1 MSTDRTKGEVWV
13 FAEQEEGKLAD
24 IVFELLGKARELAD
38 KLGVKVGAAL
48 LGSGVESLAQP
59 LFAGGADVVHLVDD
73 PALKV
78 FRNKAYR
85 VATVELVKECQ
96 PQIFIFGATHMGRD
110 LAPAVASALKCGLTA
125 DCTDLQ
131 IGDYTDKKT
140 GEEFKNVLHQI
151 RPAFGGNIIAT
162 IVNARNWPQMATV
175 REGVMKPL
183 ERRATCDVP
192 RASCDAPRAS
202 CDVPGTM
209 HEAQGTEHEA
219 RRTMHVVRHDAHLDG
234 VEIPTEVVEIVRKV
248 SSVNLKGARI
258 IVAGGAGVG
267 SKVNFKL
274 LHDLAAALGG
284 AVGGSRAAVDLGYC
298 EHERQ
303 IGQTG
308 VTVRP
313 ALFISCGISGAVQ
326 HLAGMKDSAKIIAI
340 NTDKEAPIFKVAH
353 YGIVGDLNVVIPKLI
368 KAIKAKG

>member
-1 MSTDRTKGEVWV
+1 MDRTKGEVWV
-13 FAEQEEGKLAD
+13 FAEQEEGKLSE
-24 IVFELLGKARELAD
+24 IPFELLGKGRELAD
-38 KLGVKVGAAL
+38 KLGVPLAAIV
-48 LGSGVESLAQP
+48 LGDGVEGLAP
-59 LFAGGADVVHLVDD
+59 ALFEGGADKVHVVDD

-85 VATVELVKECQ
+85 HAMVEVIKECA
-96 PQIFIFGATHMGRD
+96 PQIVIFGATHMGRD
-110 LAPAVASALKCGLTA
+110 LGPSVASALRCGLTA

-131 IGDYTDKKT
+131 IGEYTDMKT
-140 GEEFKNVLHQI
+140 KEVFSNVLLQC

-162 IVNARNWPQMATV
+162 IVNPRNWPQMATV

-183 ERRATCDVP
+183 DKKPGATGEVIKH
-192 RASCDAPRAS
+192 S
-202 CDVPGTM
+202 
-209 HEAQGTEHEA
+209 
-219 RRTMHVVRHDAHLDG
+219 AHLEG
-234 VEIPTEVVEIVRKV
+234 VEIPVEVVDIIRKH
-248 SSVNLKGARI
+248 SSVNIKGARI

-267 SKVNFKL
+267 SKENFKL
-274 LHDLAAALGG
+274 LHELAGLLGG

-326 HLAGMKDSAKIIAI
+326 HLAGMQDSAKIIAI
-340 NTDKEAPIFKVAH
+340 NTDKDAPIFKVAH
-353 YGIVGDLNVVIPKLI
+353 YGIVGDLSVVIPKMI
-368 KAIKAKG
+368 KAIKAKGE

>member
-1 MSTDRTKGEVWV
+1 MATDRSKGEVWV
-13 FAEQEEGKLAD
+13 FAEQEEGKLAG
-24 IVFELLGKARELAD
+24 IAFELLGKARELGD
-38 KLGVKVGAAL
+38 KLGVKVGAVLMGSWGGDVSSPLEQTTAAL
-48 LGSGVESLAQP
+48 FE
-59 LFAGGADVVHLVDD
+59 GGADVVHLVDD

-78 FRNKAYR
+78 FRNKPYR
-85 VATVELVKECQ
+85 HALVELVKECS
-96 PQIFIFGATHMGRD
+96 PQIVIFGATHMGRD
-110 LAPAVASALKCGLTA
+110 LGPSVASALRCGLTA

-131 IGDYTDKKT
+131 IGDFTDKKT

-162 IVNARNWPQMATV
+162 IVNARHWPQMATV

-183 ERRATCDVP
+183 EKVEKLNVEKLK
-192 RASCDAPRAS
+192 SS
-202 CDVPGTM
+202 I
-209 HEAQGTEHEA
+209 
-219 RRTMHVVRHDAHLDG
+219 VRHSAKLDG
-234 VEIPTEVVEIVRKV
+234 VEIPTEVIDIVRRV
-248 SSVNLKGARI
+248 STVNLKGSRI

-267 SKVNFKL
+267 SRENFKL

-313 ALFISCGISGAVQ
+313 ALMISCGISGAVQ
-326 HLAGMKDSAKIIAI
+326 HLAGMQDSQKIIAI
-340 NTDKEAPIFKVAH
+340 NTDKDAPIFKVAH

-368 KAIKAKG
+368 NAIKNKG

>member
-1 MSTDRTKGEVWV
+1 MKNTQGEVWV
-13 FAEQEEGKLAD
+13 FAEQEEGKLSD
-24 IVFELLGKARELAD
+24 VPFELLGKARELAG
-38 KLGVKVGAAL
+38 KLGVKVGAVL
-48 LGSGVESLAQP
+48 MGDGVEPLAGR
-59 LFAGGADVVHLVDD
+59 LIEGGADVVHVVDD

-85 VATVELVKECQ
+85 HSLVELVKACQ
-96 PQIFIFGATHMGRD
+96 PQIVIFGATHMGRD
-110 LAPAVASALKCGLTA
+110 LAPSVASALQCGLTA

-131 IGDYTDKKT
+131 IGDYEDKKT
-140 GEEFKNVLHQI
+140 GEKFSNILMQI

-162 IVNARNWPQMATV
+162 IVNPRNWPQMATV

-183 ERRATCDVP
+183 AAD
-192 RASCDAPRAS
+192 ASRK
-202 CDVPGTM
+202 G
-209 HEAQGTEHEA
+209 E
-219 RRTMHVVRHDAHLDG
+219 VVRHDARLEG
-234 VEIPTEVVEIVRKV
+234 VEIPVEVVEIIRKT

-258 IVAGGAGVG
+258 IVCGGAGVG
-267 SKVNFKL
+267 SRENFAL
-274 LHDLAAALGG
+274 LHELAAALGG

-313 ALFISCGISGAVQ
+313 ALMISCGVSGAVQ
-326 HLAGMKDSAKIIAI
+326 HLAGMQDSAKIIAI
-340 NTDKEAPIFKVAH
+340 NTDKDAPIFKVAH

-368 KAIKAKG
+368 KAIKAKGK

>member
-1 MSTDRTKGEVWV
+1 MKNTKGEVWV
-13 FAEQEEGKLAD
+13 FAEQEEGKLSE
-24 IVFELLGKARELAD
+24 IPFELLGKARELAS
-38 KLGVKVGAAL
+38 KLGVKVGAVLMGA
-48 LGSGVESLAQP
+48 GVEPLAKD
-59 LFAGGADVVHLVDD
+59 LVAGGADVVHLVDD
-73 PALKV
+73 ARLGQ

-85 VATVELVKECQ
+85 HAFVELIKEEN
-96 PQIFIFGATHMGRD
+96 PQIVIFGATHMGRD
-110 LAPAVASALKCGLTA
+110 LAPAVASALRCGLTA

-131 IGDYTDKKT
+131 IGDYEDKKT
-140 GEEFKNVLHQI
+140 KETFTNVLHQI

-183 ERRATCDVP
+183 
-192 RASCDAPRAS
+192 DAA
-202 CDVPGTM
+202 
-209 HEAQGTEHEA
+209 A
-219 RRTMHVVRHDAHLDG
+219 RESRKSQKVEVVKHSAHLDG
-234 VEIPTEVVEIVRKV
+234 VEIPVEVVEIVRKA

-267 SKVNFKL
+267 SKENFAQ
-274 LHDLAAALGG
+274 LHELASVLGG

-326 HLAGMKDSAKIIAI
+326 HLAGMQDSAKIIAI
-340 NTDKEAPIFKVAH
+340 NTDKDAPIFKVAH
-353 YGIVGDLNVVIPKLI
+353 YGIVGDLNVVVPKLI
-368 KAIKAKG
+368 KAIRNKG

>member
-1 MSTDRTKGEVWV
+1 MSTDRTQGEVWV
-13 FAEQEEGKLAD
+13 FAEQEEGKLSD
-24 IVFELLGKARELAD
+24 VPFELLGKARELAD
-38 KLGVKVGAAL
+38 KLGVKVGAVL
-48 LGSGVESLAQP
+48 MGSGVEPLAET
-59 LFAGGADVVHLVDD
+59 LFAGGADVVHLIDD

-78 FRNKAYR
+78 FRNQAYR
-85 VATVELVKECQ
+85 HSLVELVKECQ
-96 PQIFIFGATHMGRD
+96 PQIFVFGATHMGRD
-110 LAPAVASALKCGLTA
+110 LAPAVASALRCGLTA

-140 GEEFKNVLHQI
+140 GEEFHNVLHQI

-162 IVNARNWPQMATV
+162 IVNARHWPQMATV

-183 ERRATCDVP
+183 ERVEGSKSGKVERCEVVKH
-192 RASCDAPRAS
+192 AS
-202 CDVPGTM
+202 
-209 HEAQGTEHEA
+209 
-219 RRTMHVVRHDAHLDG
+219 HLDG
-234 VEIPTEVVEIVRKV
+234 VEIPVEVLEIVRKT

-267 SKVNFKL
+267 SKENFGL
-274 LHDLAAALGG
+274 LHELAAVLGG

-313 ALFISCGISGAVQ
+313 ALMISCGISGAVQ
-326 HLAGMKDSAKIIAI
+326 HLAGMQDSAKIIAL
-340 NTDKEAPIFKVAH
+340 NTDPDAPIFKVAH

-368 KAIKAKG
+368 KAVRSK

>member
-1 MSTDRTKGEVWV
+1 MDRTKGEVWV
-13 FAEQEEGKLAD
+13 FAEQEEGKLSE
-24 IVFELLGKARELAD
+24 VPFELLGKGKELAER
-38 KLGVKVGAAL
+38 LGVKLAAVVM
-48 LGSGVESLAQP
+48 GFGVEHLAKP
-59 LFAGGADVVHLVDD
+59 LFEAGADIVHLVDD
-73 PALKV
+73 KALEV

-85 VATVELVKECQ
+85 HALVELVKECS

-131 IGDYTDKKT
+131 IGDYTDNRTKET
-140 GEEFKNVLHQI
+140 FTNILQQI

-183 ERRATCDVP
+183 ERQE
-192 RASCDAPRAS
+192 
-202 CDVPGTM
+202 G
-209 HEAQGTEHEA
+209 
-219 RRTMHVVRHDAHLDG
+219 RTGEVVRHGAKLEG
-234 VEIPTEVVEIVRKV
+234 VEIPVEVLEIVRKE
-248 SSVNLKGARI
+248 SSVNLKGSRI

-267 SKVNFKL
+267 SKENFKL
-274 LHDLAAALGG
+274 LHELAAALGG
-284 AVGGSRAAVDLGYC
+284 AVGASRAAVDLGYC

-326 HLAGMKDSAKIIAI
+326 HLAGMQDSAKIIAI
-340 NTDKEAPIFKVAH
+340 NTDKDAPVFKVAH
-353 YGIVGDLNVVIPKLI
+353 YGIVGDLNSVIPMMI
-368 KAIKAKG
+368 KAIKG

>member
-1 MSTDRTKGEVWV
+1 MEDRTKGEVWV

-24 IVFELLGKARELAD
+24 IVFELLGKGRELAD
-38 KLGVKVGAAL
+38 TLGVKVGAAL
-48 LGSGVESLAQP
+48 LGSFGAEGERALATQ
-59 LFAGGADVVHLVDD
+59 LVAGGADVVHLVDD
-73 PALKV
+73 PELKLY
-78 FRNKAYR
+78 RNKAYR
-85 VATVELVKECQ
+85 HAMVELVKERA
-96 PQIFIFGATHMGRD
+96 PQIVIFGATHMGRD
-110 LAPAVASALKCGLTA
+110 LAPAVASALRCGLTA

-131 IGDYTDKKT
+131 IGDYIDKKT
-140 GEEFKNVLHQI
+140 GEEFKNVLKQI

-183 ERRATCDVP
+183 DVRHELP
-192 RASCDAPRAS
+192 
-202 CDVPGTM
+202 DV
-209 HEAQGTEHEA
+209 
-219 RRTMHVVRHDAHLDG
+219 RTAVVRHDSHLRD
-234 VEIPTEVVEIVRKV
+234 VEIPVEVVEIVRKV

-267 SKVNFKL
+267 SKENFKL
-274 LHDLAAALGG
+274 LHELAGVLGG

-326 HLAGMKDSAKIIAI
+326 HLAGMQDSAKIVAI
-340 NTDKEAPIFKVAH
+340 NTDRDAPIFKVAH
-353 YGIVGDLNVVIPKLI
+353 FGLVGDLNVVIPKLI
-368 KAIKAKG
+368 KAIRAKGA

>member
-1 MSTDRTKGEVWV
+1 MNTPSVDRTKGEVWV
-13 FAEQEEGKLAD
+13 FAEQEEGRLAD
-24 IVFELLGKARELAD
+24 IVFELLGKGRDLAD
-38 KLGVKVGAAL
+38 RLGVKLGAVLCADRA
-48 LGSGVESLAQP
+48 GDMPSK
-59 LFAGGADVVHLVDD
+59 LFAGGAEVVHLVEDE
-73 PALKV
+73 ALKV
-78 FRNKAYR
+78 FRNKPYR
-85 VATVELVKECQ
+85 HAITKLVEECQ

-110 LAPAVASALKCGLTA
+110 LAPSVASALRCGLTA

-140 GEEFKNVLHQI
+140 GEEFHDVLHQI

-183 ERRATCDVP
+183 A
-192 RASCDAPRAS
+192 ASNGKGKLENAKCEVMKHPS
-202 CDVPGTM
+202 
-209 HEAQGTEHEA
+209 
-219 RRTMHVVRHDAHLDG
+219 HLEG
-234 VEIPTEVVEIVRKV
+234 VEIPTEVLEIVRKV
-248 SSVNLKGARI
+248 SNVNLKGARI
-258 IVAGGAGVG
+258 IVAGGAGGG
-267 SKVNFKL
+267 SKENFRL
-274 LHDLAAALGG
+274 LHELANALGG

-340 NTDKEAPIFKVAH
+340 HTDKDAPIFKVAH
-353 YGIVGDLNVVIPKLI
+353 YGIVGDLNVVLPKFI
-368 KAIKAKG
+368 KAIKEK

>member
-1 MSTDRTKGEVWV
+1 MDMKNTQGEVWV
-13 FAEQEEGKLAD
+13 FAEQEDGKLSE
-24 IVFELLGKARELAD
+24 VPFELLGKARELAD
-38 KLGVKVGAAL
+38 KLGVKVGAVL
-48 LGSGVESLAQP
+48 MGSGVEALAKP
-59 LFAGGADVVHLVDD
+59 LFDGGADVVHLIDD

-85 VATVELVKECQ
+85 HAMVELVREVN
-96 PQIFIFGATHMGRD
+96 PQIVIFGATHMGRD
-110 LAPAVASALKCGLTA
+110 LAPAVASALRCGLTA

-140 GEEFKNVLHQI
+140 GEEFKNVLMQI

-183 ERRATCDVP
+183 DKEEVR
-192 RASCDAPRAS
+192 SKKEE
-202 CDVPGTM
+202 G
-209 HEAQGTEHEA
+209 E
-219 RRTMHVVRHDAHLDG
+219 VVRHSAHLEG
-234 VEIPTEVVEIVRKV
+234 VEIPVEVLEIVRKA
-248 SSVNLKGARI
+248 STVNLKGARI
-258 IVAGGAGVG
+258 IVCGGAGVG
-267 SKVNFKL
+267 SKENFAL
-274 LHDLAAALGG
+274 LHELAAALGG

-313 ALFISCGISGAVQ
+313 ALMISCGVSGAVQ
-326 HLAGMKDSAKIIAI
+326 HLAGMQDSAKIIAI
-340 NTDKEAPIFKVAH
+340 NTDKDAPIFKVAH
-353 YGIVGDLNVVIPKLI
+353 YGIVGDLNVVVPKLI
-368 KAIKAKG
+368 KAIKSKGG

>member
-1 MSTDRTKGEVWV
+1 MAIDRTKGEVWV
-13 FAEQEEGKLAD
+13 FAEQEEGKLAEIAFD
-24 IVFELLGKARELAD
+24 LLGKARELAD
-38 KLGVKVGAAL
+38 RLGVRVGAVLMGA
-48 LGSGVESLAQP
+48 GVEALAEP
-59 LFAGGADVVHLVDD
+59 LFAGGADVVHLIDD
-73 PALKV
+73 PELKV

-85 VATVELVKECQ
+85 HAMVELVKECS
-96 PQIFIFGATHMGRD
+96 PQIVIFGATHMGRD
-110 LAPAVASALKCGLTA
+110 LAPAVASALRCGLTA
-125 DCTDLQ
+125 DCTDLR
-131 IGDYTDKKT
+131 IGDYTDRKT

-162 IVNARNWPQMATV
+162 IVNARHWPQMATV

-183 ERRATCDVP
+183 AKVEKLNVEKLK
-192 RASCDAPRAS
+192 SS
-202 CDVPGTM
+202 I
-209 HEAQGTEHEA
+209 
-219 RRTMHVVRHDAHLDG
+219 VRHSAHLEG
-234 VEIPTEVVEIVRKV
+234 VEIPTEVIDIVRKV
-248 SSVNLKGARI
+248 SSVNLKGARV

-267 SKVNFKL
+267 SAANFKL

-313 ALFISCGISGAVQ
+313 ALMISCGISGAVQ
-326 HLAGMKDSAKIIAI
+326 HLAGMQDSQKIIAI
-340 NTDKEAPIFKVAH
+340 NTDKDAPIFKVAH

-368 KAIKAKG
+368 KAVKNKG

>member
-1 MSTDRTKGEVWV
+1 MDRTQGEVWV
-13 FAEQEEGKLAD
+13 FAEQEEGKLAE
-24 IVFELLGKARELAD
+24 IAFELLGKARELAD
-38 KLGVKVGAAL
+38 KLGVKVGAVLMGADVEAL
-48 LGSGVESLAQP
+48 AKPLVE
-59 LFAGGADVVHLVDD
+59 GGADVVHLIDD

-85 VATVELVKECQ
+85 HALVELVKECA
-96 PQIFIFGATHMGRD
+96 PQIVIFGATHMGRD
-110 LAPAVASALKCGLTA
+110 LGPSVASALRCGLTA

-131 IGDYTDKKT
+131 IGDFTDRKT
-140 GEEFKNVLHQI
+140 GEEFHNVLHQI

-183 ERRATCDVP
+183 EKKTGGEKRWTNEENSAVHLHLDSSP
-192 RASCDAPRAS
+192 S
-202 CDVPGTM
+202 
-209 HEAQGTEHEA
+209 
-219 RRTMHVVRHDAHLDG
+219 VVRHDSHLAG
-234 VEIPTEVVEIVRKV
+234 IEIPTEVVEIVRKA
-248 SSVNLKGARI
+248 SSVNLKGSRI

-267 SKVNFKL
+267 SKENFKQL
-274 LHDLAAALGG
+274 FDLAAALGG

-313 ALFISCGISGAVQ
+313 ALMISCGISGAVQ
-326 HLAGMKDSAKIIAI
+326 HLAGMQDAQKIIAI
-340 NTDKEAPIFKVAH
+340 NTDRDAPIFKVAH

-368 KAIKAKG
+368 KAIRNKG

>member
-1 MSTDRTKGEVWV
+1 MNTRSGEVWV
-13 FAEQEEGKLAD
+13 FAEQEEGKLAE
-24 IVFELLGKARELAD
+24 IAFELLGKARELAD
-38 KLGVKVGAAL
+38 KLGVKVGAVL
-48 LGSGVESLAQP
+48 MGSGVEALAKP
-59 LFAGGADVVHLVDD
+59 LFAGGADIVHLVDD

-85 VATVELVKECQ
+85 HAMVELVKECS
-96 PQIFIFGATHMGRD
+96 PQIVIFGATHMGRD
-110 LAPAVASALKCGLTA
+110 LGPAVASALRCGLTA

-140 GEEFKNVLHQI
+140 GEEFKNILHQI

-162 IVNARNWPQMATV
+162 IVNAPHWPQMATV

-183 ERRATCDVP
+183 ANNDRMIEWSNDRI
-192 RASCDAPRAS
+192 
-202 CDVPGTM
+202 
-209 HEAQGTEHEA
+209 
-219 RRTMHVVRHDAHLDG
+219 VRHGAHLED
-234 VEIPTEVVEIVRKV
+234 VEIPTEVLEIVRKV
-248 SSVNLKGARI
+248 SSVNLKGSRV

-267 SKVNFKL
+267 SKENFAL
-274 LHDLAAALGG
+274 PHDLAAALGG

-313 ALFISCGISGAVQ
+313 ALMISCGISGAVQ
-326 HLAGMKDSAKIIAI
+326 HLAGMQDSAKIIAI
-340 NTDKEAPIFKVAH
+340 NTDREAPIFKVAH
-353 YGIVGDLNVVIPKLI
+353 YGIVGDLNVVIPQLI
-368 KAIKAKG
+368 KAIKNKG

>member
-1 MSTDRTKGEVWV
+1 MNTRSGEVWV
-13 FAEQEEGKLAD
+13 FAEQEEGKLAE
-24 IVFELLGKARELAD
+24 IAFELLGKARELAD
-38 KLGVKVGAAL
+38 KLGVKVGAVL
-48 LGSGVESLAQP
+48 MGSWGGDVSSPVEKVTSA
-59 LFAGGADVVHLVDD
+59 LFAGGADIVHLIDD

-85 VATVELVKECQ
+85 HAMVELVKECS
-96 PQIFIFGATHMGRD
+96 PQIVIFGATHMGRD
-110 LAPAVASALKCGLTA
+110 LGPAVASALRCGLTA

-162 IVNARNWPQMATV
+162 IVNARHWPQMATV
-175 REGVMKPL
+175 REGVMRPL
-183 ERRATCDVP
+183 ERNDR
-192 RASCDAPRAS
+192 
-202 CDVPGTM
+202 M
-209 HEAQGTEHEA
+209 TELPND
-219 RRTMHVVRHDAHLDG
+219 RIVRHDSHLDG
-234 VEIPTEVVEIVRKV
+234 VEIPTEVLEVVRKV
-248 SSVNLKGARI
+248 SSVNLKGSRV

-267 SKVNFKL
+267 SKENFAL

-313 ALFISCGISGAVQ
+313 ALMISCGISGAVQ
-326 HLAGMKDSAKIIAI
+326 HLAGMQDSQKIIAI
-340 NTDKEAPIFKVAH
+340 NTDKDAPIFKVAH

-368 KAIKAKG
+368 KAIRNKG

>member
-1 MSTDRTKGEVWV
+1 MKNVKGEVWV
-13 FAEQEEGKLAD
+13 FAEQEEGKLSE
-24 IVFELLGKARELAD
+24 IPFELLGKARELAA
-38 KLGVKVGAAL
+38 KLGVKVGAVLMGA
-48 LGSGVESLAQP
+48 GVEPLAAD
-59 LFAGGADVVHLVDD
+59 LVAGGADVVHLVDD
-73 PALKV
+73 AKLGQ

-85 VATVELVKECQ
+85 HALVELIKECE
-96 PQIFIFGATHMGRD
+96 PQIVIFGATHMGRD
-110 LAPAVASALKCGLTA
+110 LAPAVASALRCGLTA

-131 IGDYTDKKT
+131 IGDYEDKKT
-140 GEEFKNVLHQI
+140 KETFTNVLHQI

-183 ERRATCDVP
+183 
-192 RASCDAPRAS
+192 DAAARES
-202 CDVPGTM
+202 RK
-209 HEAQGTEHEA
+209 AQKVE
-219 RRTMHVVRHDAHLDG
+219 VVKHSAHLDG
-234 VEIPTEVVEIVRKV
+234 IEIPVEVVEIVRKA
-248 SSVNLKGARI
+248 SSVNLKGARV

-267 SKVNFKL
+267 SKENFAL
-274 LHDLAAALGG
+274 LHELASVLGG

-326 HLAGMKDSAKIIAI
+326 HLAGMQDSAKIIAI
-340 NTDKEAPIFKVAH
+340 NTDRDAPIFKVAH

-368 KAIKAKG
+368 KAIKNKG

>member
-1 MSTDRTKGEVWV
+1 MQDRSQGEVWV

-38 KLGVKVGAAL
+38 RLGVKVGAAL
-48 LGSGVESLAQP
+48 LGEGVEPLAAK
-59 LFAGGADVVHLVDD
+59 LVAGGADVVHLVED
-73 PALKV
+73 PKLKV
-78 FRNKAYR
+78 YRNKAYR
-85 VATVELVKECQ
+85 HALVELVKACA
-96 PQIFIFGATHMGRD
+96 PQIVIFGATHMGRD
-110 LAPAVASALKCGLTA
+110 VAPAVASALRCGLTA

-140 GEEFKNVLHQI
+140 GEEFKNVLQQI

-183 ERRATCDVP
+183 PAREGADVK
-192 RASCDAPRAS
+192 
-202 CDVPGTM
+202 GET
-209 HEAQGTEHEA
+209 
-219 RRTMHVVRHDAHLDG
+219 VRHPACLEDVD
-234 VEIPTEVVEIVRKV
+234 IPVEVVEIVRRA

-267 SKVNFKL
+267 SKENFAL
-274 LHDLAAALGG
+274 LHELADALGG

-326 HLAGMKDSAKIIAI
+326 HLAGMQDSAKIIAI
-340 NTDKEAPIFKVAH
+340 NTDRDAPIFKVAH

-368 KAIKAKG
+368 KAIRNKG

>member
-1 MSTDRTKGEVWV
+1 MKREEGEVWV
-13 FAEQEEGKLAD
+13 FAEQEEGRLSE
-24 IVFELLGKARELAD
+24 VPFELLGKARELAD
-38 KLGVKVGAAL
+38 KLGAKVGAVL
-48 LGSGVESLAQP
+48 MGDGVEPLAAD
-59 LFAGGADVVHLVDD
+59 LFAGGADVVHLVED

-85 VATVELVKECQ
+85 HALVELVKECQ
-96 PQIFIFGATHMGRD
+96 PQIVIFGATHMGRD
-110 LAPAVASALKCGLTA
+110 LAPSVASALRCGLTA

-140 GEEFKNVLHQI
+140 GEEFKNVLLQI

-162 IVNARNWPQMATV
+162 IVNPRNWPQMATV

-183 ERRATCDVP
+183 ERNPSMAVDGGRGQSMA
-192 RASCDAPRAS
+192 
-202 CDVPGTM
+202 
-209 HEAQGTEHEA
+209 
-219 RRTMHVVRHDAHLDG
+219 VVRHPARLEG
-234 VEIPTEVVEIVRKV
+234 VEIPTEVVEIVRRV
-248 SSVNLKGARI
+248 SSVNLKGSRI
-258 IVAGGAGVG
+258 IVCGGAGVG
-267 SKVNFKL
+267 SKENFAL
-274 LHDLAAALGG
+274 LHELAAALGG

-313 ALFISCGISGAVQ
+313 ALMISCGISGAVQ
-326 HLAGMKDSAKIIAI
+326 HLAGMQDSQKIIAI
-340 NTDKEAPIFKVAH
+340 NTDKDAPIFKVAH

-368 KAIKAKG
+368 KAIRTKGA

>member
-1 MSTDRTKGEVWV
+1 MNREQGEVWV
-13 FAEQEEGKLAD
+13 FAEQEEGKLAE
-24 IVFELLGKARELAD
+24 IAFELLGKARELAD
-38 KLGVKVGAAL
+38 KLGVKVGAVL
-48 LGSGVESLAQP
+48 MGSGVEALAKP
-59 LFAGGADVVHLVDD
+59 LFEGGADVVHLVDD

-85 VATVELVKECQ
+85 HAMVELVKECS
-96 PQIFIFGATHMGRD
+96 PQIVIFGATHMGRD
-110 LAPAVASALKCGLTA
+110 LGPAVASALRCGLTA
-125 DCTDLQ
+125 DCTDLK

-162 IVNARNWPQMATV
+162 IVNARHWPQMATV
-175 REGVMKPL
+175 REGVMRPL
-183 ERRATCDVP
+183 ERNHRI
-192 RASCDAPRAS
+192 
-202 CDVPGTM
+202 
-209 HEAQGTEHEA
+209 TESPNH
-219 RRTMHVVRHDAHLDG
+219 RIVRHDSHLAG

-248 SSVNLKGARI
+248 SSVNLKGSRV

-267 SKVNFKL
+267 SKENFKL
-274 LHDLAAALGG
+274 LFDLAAALGG

-313 ALFISCGISGAVQ
+313 ALMISCGISGAVQ
-326 HLAGMKDSAKIIAI
+326 HLAGMQDSQKIIAI
-340 NTDKEAPIFKVAH
+340 NTDKDAPIFKVAH

-368 KAIKAKG
+368 RAIRNKG

>member
-1 MSTDRTKGEVWV
+1 MASDRTKGEVWV
-13 FAEQEEGKLAD
+13 FAEQEEGKLGD

-48 LGSGVESLAQP
+48 LGDGVEPLAKD
-59 LFAGGADVVHLVDD
+59 LVAGGADVVHLVED
-73 PALKV
+73 PALRLY
-78 FRNKAYR
+78 RNKAYR
-85 VATVELVKECQ
+85 HALVELVRECA
-96 PQIFIFGATHMGRD
+96 PQIVVFGATHMGRD
-110 LAPAVASALKCGLTA
+110 LAPAVASALRCGLTA

-140 GEEFKNVLHQI
+140 GEEFKNVLKQI

-162 IVNARNWPQMATV
+162 IVNPRHWPQMATV

-183 ERRATCDVP
+183 T
-192 RASCDAPRAS
+192 
-202 CDVPGTM
+202 
-209 HEAQGTEHEA
+209 A
-219 RRTMHVVRHDAHLDG
+219 REEVRGKREEVVVRHDSRLAG
-234 VEIPTEVVEIVRKV
+234 VEIPVEVIEIVRKA
-248 SSVNLKGARI
+248 SSVNLKGARV

-267 SKVNFKL
+267 SAENFKL
-274 LHDLAAALGG
+274 LHELAAALGG

-326 HLAGMKDSAKIIAI
+326 HLAGMQDSAKIIAI
-340 NTDKEAPIFKVAH
+340 NTDPDAPIFKVAH
-353 YGIVGDLNVVIPKLI
+353 YGIVGDLNVVIPKMI
-368 KAIKAKG
+368 KAIRNKG